1 MYSRDVMVKKS
12 LKMPFFSVV
21 TKILTPGY
29 TLNLLD
35 RTFLLH
41 FYYACYHRDYEYIGQ
56 IAIADDNKGVFVKF
70 RKKSSKKIKVFCRKK
85 SI

>member
-29 TLNLLD
+29 TLNLLG

-41 FYYACYHRDYEYIGQ
+41 LYYACNHRDCEYIVQ

-70 RKKSSKKIKVFCRKK
+70 RKKSSKKIQVFYRKK
-85 SI
+85 LI